1 MTNLRTRILFLVFA
15 GAAVWLGLSAY
26 PSIADSDGA
35 KLVWSAQTSAPINL
49 PPVVAANLVMVVPK
63 DGPLIAFDARSG
75 KEKWQYAPPE
85 GIWSRG
91 YGSDGKKI
99 YVCHKGGA
107 LAALNVTDGTELWK
121 INLGIN
127 CQRPPLISGKT
138 IFMSTAHVGTGL
150 PSNIFTGAKLFSIN
164 SADGR
169 INWEFTSDNYLLQ
182 VPYRYG
188 KTIYVG
194 GNYRDLDIELDEAG
208 TIRIYALDVATG
220 QPKWEHLSLM
230 GLPKALYA
238 TKDRLVYVGYQDFLV
253 GVDTTNGKKV
263 WKRDTGNWVPSMAGI
278 GNVVYYGAANTK
290 VHAWDVMTGKTKW
303 KYNIPN
309 GSFNYLMGKPVFIGD
324 TMYFKTQ
331 KGGLYALDRN
341 DGDVLWSQQ
350 TDIETRTGISVSGKS
365 IYIGGTNGKVYAYD
379 ILK

>member
-1 MTNLRTRILFLVFA
+1 MINLRTRILIL
-15 GAAVWLGLSAY
+15 AVVGVTAWLGVNASSSQA
-26 PSIADSDGA
+26 AGDGA
-35 KLVWSAQTSAPINL
+35 KLAWSAQTSAPINL
-49 PPVVAANLVMVVPK
+49 PPVVAANMVMVVPK
-63 DGPLIAFDARSG
+63 NGPLIAFDAHSG
-75 KEKWQYAPPE
+75 KEMWKYEPPA
-85 GIWSRG
+85 GVWSRG
-91 YGSDGKKI
+91 YGSDGKRLYI
-99 YVCHKGGA
+99 CLKGGA
-107 LAALNVTDGTELWK
+107 LAALNVSDGAKLWE

-127 CQRPPLISGKT
+127 CQRPPLISGET
-138 IFMSTAHVGTGL
+138 IYMSTAYVGTDL

-164 SADGR
+164 SADGK

-182 VPYRYG
+182 VPYKYG

-194 GNYRDLDIELDEAG
+194 GNYRDPDIELDEAG
-208 TIRIYALDVATG
+208 TIRIYALDVKTG
-220 QPKWEHLSLM
+220 KSKWQHQSLM

-238 TKDRLVYVGYQDFLV
+238 TKDRLIYVGYQDYLV
-253 GVDTTNGKKV
+253 GVDTANGKKV

-290 VHAWDVMTGKTKW
+290 VHAWDTTTGKTRW

-341 DGDVLWSQQ
+341 DGEVLWSQK

-365 IYIGGTNGKVYAYD
+365 IYIGGTNGTVYAYD